1 MRSFKITVAYK
12 GSEYAGW
19 QVQRNAKTVQG
30 EFEKALKKIT
40 GQSLRAIASGRT
52 DSGVHAIAQVVSLNI
67 DTPMAPAMLCRAL
80 NGNLPR
86 DISIESIEEVEMG
99 FHAIRDAEGKRYRY
113 LIQDGRQ
120 RDVFAGG
127 LSWQCTYQLDMKTMV
142 RAAEFLV
149 GEHDFSSFEAAGSER
164 ATSIRDIR
172 ELSLCRKQIAG
183 FSQIVIEVEADG
195 FLYNMVRNIVGTLVE
210 VGRGAREPE
219 WMLEV
224 LAAKNR
230 IAAGPTAPPEGL
242 YLLEVY
248 Y

>member
-1 MRSFKITVAYK
+1 
-12 GSEYAGW
+12 
-19 QVQRNAKTVQG
+19 
-30 EFEKALKKIT
+30 
-40 GQSLRAIASGRT
+40 
-52 DSGVHAIAQVVSLNI
+52 
-67 DTPMAPAMLCRAL
+67 
-80 NGNLPR
+80 
-86 DISIESIEEVEMG
+86 
-99 FHAIRDAEGKRYRY
+99 
-113 LIQDGRQ
+113 
-120 RDVFAGG
+120 
-127 LSWQCTYQLDMKTMV
+127 MV